1 MERNAV
7 RPSRCSNPWESYPKK
22 GREGVSLAE
31 EKYYERLQEAWRAGR
46 GDRSNQEIADA
57 AGLAKS
63 TVDYLFSVKSS
74 DPKLSTAAAMSRELC
89 ASMDRAFNVVS
100 AEEKREETEIVLET
114 KLRAAERAHRHD
126 RLADLLGVWE
136 APNTGERDI
145 RRAER
150 GETDKREP
158 LEDVVDLVV
167 QFHVDSPFRSKNRCF
182 GCGLCRPSS
191 NARW

>member
-7 RPSRCSNPWESYPKK
+7 RPIRYSNPWESYPKK

-114 KLRAAERAHRHD
+114 KLRAAER
-126 RLADLLGVWE
+126 E
-136 APNTGERDI
+136 
-145 RRAER
+145 AER
-150 GETDKREP
+150 IGNTNIFLCVLVLAMAARIILFDISCTETGSFRGEWTFGAV
-158 LEDVVDLVV
+158 LAMV
-167 QFHVDSPFRSKNRCF
+167 CF
-182 GCGLCRPSS
+182 SAAAVFAVCLAVHTVMR
-191 NARW
+191 RWKK

>member
-31 EKYYERLQEAWRAGR
+31 DKYYERLQEAWRAGR

-89 ASMDRAFNVVS
+89 TSMDRAFNVVS

-114 KLRAAERAHRHD
+114 KLRAAER
-126 RLADLLGVWE
+126 E
-136 APNTGERDI
+136 
-145 RRAER
+145 AER
-150 GETDKREP
+150 IGNTNIFLCVLVLAMAARIILFDLSCTDIGSFRGEWTFGAV
-158 LEDVVDLVV
+158 LAMV
-167 QFHVDSPFRSKNRCF
+167 CF
-182 GCGLCRPSS
+182 SAAAVFAVCLAAHTAMR
-191 NARW
+191 RWKK

>member
-1 MERNAV
+1 M
-7 RPSRCSNPWESYPKK
+7 
-22 GREGVSLAE
+22 AE

-114 KLRAAERAHRHD
+114 KLRAAER
-126 RLADLLGVWE
+126 E
-136 APNTGERDI
+136 
-145 RRAER
+145 AER
-150 GETDKREP
+150 IGNTNIFLCVLVLAMAARIILFDLSCTDIGSFRGEWTFGAV
-158 LEDVVDLVV
+158 LAMV
-167 QFHVDSPFRSKNRCF
+167 CF
-182 GCGLCRPSS
+182 SAAAVFAVCLAVHTVMR
-191 NARW
+191 RWKK